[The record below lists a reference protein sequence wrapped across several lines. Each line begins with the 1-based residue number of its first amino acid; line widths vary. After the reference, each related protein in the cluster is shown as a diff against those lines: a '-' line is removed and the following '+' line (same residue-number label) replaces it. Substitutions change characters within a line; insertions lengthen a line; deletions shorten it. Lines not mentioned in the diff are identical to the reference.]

1 MEKLR
6 LTVALFAFALLGGAQ
21 AAFAQKDVTST
32 YIKNADLSSV
42 TDNKPTDWTATNFEN
57 VTTNTGYGNVITA
70 FTVYLKLDVTSYSLT
85 QDVKL
90 PAGSYTLVN
99 YSLFRQGTSYND
111 NPTTSKA
118 NLVAGS
124 NSAAV
129 MTMSQA
135 VGGDVADAGVAA
147 SAFGQNLGR
156 NTLSFTL
163 AEETTI
169 TIGVTG
175 TFDAVNSWLV
185 VGAFKLYDMSEK
197 LASGTD
203 LTGLIANPNFE
214 YSNNRIAGWTNR
226 EALTFTG
233 ISNNF
238 FTNSGYAQVFDS
250 NGNTGSADIYQTV
263 YLPAGVYQLSAS
275 AIARDVTSAT
285 LYAGS
290 NTADVVINSI
300 NDATINNNT
309 TYNIVFTVAEAGNV
323 SIGYKGVMKGEA
335 NNWLAVDNFKLTYLY
350 GDATKEVATITS
362 STGFAT
368 YVTVNAVDFAQAPEG
383 LTAYTA
389 KYDADKSTIT
399 LTPVTTAVPANT
411 PLVLHGTAG
420 TYALTTAASGTAPTD
435 NDLQYTASAVTTTAE
450 GNYWCLTEENESA
463 GFAPV
468 ASNVII
474 PARKAYLNIGGNT
487 AKFLPFADTVTGI
500 NAVGDSHKSRAAQ
513 GVYNLAGQRVGNSY
527 KGIVIVNGR
536 KVVVK

>member
-1 MEKLR
+1 MEKLK
-6 LTVALFAFALLGGAQ
+6 LTVALFVLALLGGAQ
-21 AAFAQKDVTST
+21 GAFAQKDVTDT
-32 YIKNADLSSV
+32 YITNADLSSV
-42 TDNKPTDWTATNFEN
+42 TENKPTGWTATNFEN

-70 FTVYLKLDVTSYSLT
+70 FTVFNKLDVTSYSLT

-90 PAGSYTLVN
+90 PAGSYMLVN
-99 YSLFRQGTSYND
+99 YSLFRQGTSYNED
-111 NPTTSKA
+111 PTTSKA

-135 VGGDVADAGVAA
+135 VGGDIGTAQVAA

-169 TIGVTG
+169 TIGVSG
-175 TFDAVNSWLV
+175 TFDAINSWLV

-197 LASGTD
+197 PASGTD

-226 EALTFTG
+226 EAVAFTG

-238 FTNSGYAQVFDS
+238 FTNSGYAQVYDH

-263 YLPAGVYQLSAS
+263 SLPAGVYQLSAS

-285 LYAGS
+285 LYAGD

-300 NDATINNNT
+300 SNATSNNNT

-323 SIGYKGVMKGEA
+323 NIGFRGVMNGA
-335 NNWLAVDNFKLTYLY
+335 TDNWLAVDNFKLTYLY

-368 YVTVNAVDFAQAPEG
+368 YVTVSAVDFAQAPEG

-389 KYDADKSTIT
+389 KYDKDKSTIT

-411 PLVLHGTAG
+411 PVVLHGTAG
-420 TYALTTAASGTAPTD
+420 TYALTTAASGTALSG
-435 NDLQYTASAVTTTAE
+435 NDLQYTASAVTTSAE
-450 GNYWCLTEENESA
+450 GSYWCLTEENESA

-474 PARKAYLNIGGNT
+474 PARKAYLNIGGND
-487 AKFLPFADTVTGI
+487 AKFVPFADTVTGI
-500 NAVGDSHKSRAAQ
+500 NAVADAHKNRVAQ
-513 GVYNLAGQRVGNSY
+513 GVYNLAGQRVDSNY